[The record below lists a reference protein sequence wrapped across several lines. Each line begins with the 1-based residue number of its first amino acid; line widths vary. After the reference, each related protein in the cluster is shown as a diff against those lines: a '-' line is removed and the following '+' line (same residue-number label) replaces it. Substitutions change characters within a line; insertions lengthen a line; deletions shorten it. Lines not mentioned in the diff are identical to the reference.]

1 MSGPWELYHLDE
13 DFSQAHDLGQQNPEK
28 LEELKRPFDAEAR
41 RNQVYPLEP
50 DFAPQPSL
58 TTGRTRFVYHE
69 GTSRIP
75 PASAPSLAG
84 RAHRITA
91 EIFIPGSGAEGVIVA
106 QGGRQGGYTLYI
118 EEGEVTYETNAY
130 GHLSG
135 SLVSAEALGPGRTTV
150 VVEVTPAGGD
160 QGGPPGVR
168 RSFPMMARLVNGEVI
183 GESKVL
189 MASSGDTLD
198 IGSDLVS
205 PVSPKYAPPFTFPGK
220 IGSVTIDL
228 L

>member
-1 MSGPWELYHLDE
+1 M
-13 DFSQAHDLGQQNPEK
+13 
-28 LEELKRPFDAEAR
+28 
-41 RNQVYPLEP
+41 
-50 DFAPQPSL
+50 
-58 TTGRTRFVYHE
+58 
-69 GTSRIP
+69 P

-91 EIFIPGSGAEGVIVA
+91 EIVVPDSGAEGVVVA
-106 QGGRQGGYTLYI
+106 QGGRQGGYTLYV
-118 EEGEVTYETNAY
+118 EEGRVTYEANAY

-135 SLVSAEALGPGRTTV
+135 SLTSAEALRPGRATV
-150 VVEVTPAGGD
+150 TVEVTPVGSD
-160 QGGPPGVR
+160 QGGPPGAR
-168 RSFPMMARLVNGEVI
+168 RSHPMVARLIVNGQVI

-205 PVSPKYAPPFTFPGK
+205 PVSPKYAPPFAFTGK
-220 IGSVTIDL
+220 IRSVTIDL